1 MRPEF
6 GVCFLEWILDLVVGI
21 DSLDIG
27 MNEIRAFGGKGV
39 EGVEVVFGNFPVE
52 VVFLEDEVDLVF
64 DCVLFS
70 GREGW
75 R

>member
-6 GVCFLEWILDLVVGI
+6 SVGFLERILDLVVGI

-27 MNEIRAFGGKGV
+27 VNEIRAFGGKGV
-39 EGVEVVFGNFPVE
+39 EGVKFVFGNFPVE
-52 VVFLEDEVDLVF
+52 VVFLKDEIDLAF
-64 DCVLFS
+64 DCVLLS
-70 GREGW
+70 GMEGW